1 MSQSAIVPEV
11 EGTLSDTLIINKI
24 KLLRKNQES
33 LEKFEN
39 IAVNFIDVGSI
50 PINRENTD
58 QGKETEDKET
68 EDKETED
75 KAGIG
80 NTNKE
85 STDSESMEENKW
97 ISTSYFNEQVLQQ
110 QKVTTLQH
118 EKSSS
123 SGGSISMKTKG
134 SFNLESKTSFA
145 ALPSLQPIDEEK
157 TETFCAYHNLKLSS
171 SHNFELLE
179 NSTGKSFLFK

>member
-39 IAVNFIDVGSI
+39 IAVNCIDVGSI

-58 QGKETEDKET
+58 QGKET

-85 STDSESMEENKW
+85 STDSESMEENK
-97 ISTSYFNEQVLQQ
+97 
-110 QKVTTLQH
+110 
-118 EKSSS
+118 
-123 SGGSISMKTKG
+123 
-134 SFNLESKTSFA
+134 
-145 ALPSLQPIDEEK
+145 
-157 TETFCAYHNLKLSS
+157 
-171 SHNFELLE
+171 
-179 NSTGKSFLFK
+179 

>member
-1 MSQSAIVPEV
+1 
-11 EGTLSDTLIINKI
+11 LIINKI

-39 IAVNFIDVGSI
+39 IAVNCIDVGSI

>member
-1 MSQSAIVPEV
+1 LSQSAIVPEV

-39 IAVNFIDVGSI
+39 IAVNCIDVGSI

-85 STDSESMEENKW
+85 STDSESMEENK
-97 ISTSYFNEQVLQQ
+97 
-110 QKVTTLQH
+110 
-118 EKSSS
+118 
-123 SGGSISMKTKG
+123 
-134 SFNLESKTSFA
+134 
-145 ALPSLQPIDEEK
+145 
-157 TETFCAYHNLKLSS
+157 
-171 SHNFELLE
+171 
-179 NSTGKSFLFK
+179 